1 MIPDKAVPHVE
12 HVLDLVLE
20 HISRHPQMLLVLLAK
35 QDRLLQ

>member
-20 HISRHPQMLLVLLAK
+20 HIPRHPQMLLVLLAK